1 MSDQTNAAVA
11 RRAYQA
17 FSDGDFDAL
26 SEVLSAEVVWNV
38 SGENPIAGTYKG
50 RDATFEL
57 FREVGE
63 LTNGSYRVEPETVD
77 SEGDQVVVRHL
88 AAGQRAGKRLDT
100 RSTLRITM
108 SNGQIVEANETP
120 DDDSAWND
128 FWS

>member
-1 MSDQTNAAVA
+1 MSDQLNADVA

-17 FSDGDFDAL
+17 FCDGDFDAL
-26 SEVLSAEVVWNV
+26 SEVLSVEVVWIV
-38 SGENPIAGTYKG
+38 AGENPVAGTYKG
-50 RDATFEL
+50 RDATFDL

-77 SEGDQVVVRHL
+77 SDGDQVVVRHL
-88 AAGQRAGKRLDT
+88 ATGQRAGKRLDM

-108 SNGQIVEANETP
+108 SDSQIIEASETP
-120 DDDSAWND
+120 DDESTWND